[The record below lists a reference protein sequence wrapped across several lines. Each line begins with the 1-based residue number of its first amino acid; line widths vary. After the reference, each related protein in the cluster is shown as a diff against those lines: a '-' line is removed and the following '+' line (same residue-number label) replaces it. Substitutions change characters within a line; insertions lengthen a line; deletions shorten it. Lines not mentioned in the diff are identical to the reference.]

1 MTSDDE
7 LISEQAI
14 GICRNLNRQV
24 ANECH
29 ARGFSPEDIAL
40 ASLYAAFDIAEGAK
54 GPGLAAIEWLR
65 SGLDLIERQLLEGQT
80 LQ

>member
-7 LISEQAI
+7 MISEKAV
-14 GICRNLNRQV
+14 GICRNLNRQL
-24 ANECH
+24 ANKCH
-29 ARGFSPEDIAL
+29 AKGISSEDIAL

-54 GPGLAAIEWLR
+54 GPGLVAVEWLR
-65 SGLDLIERQLLEGQT
+65 SGLDVIERQLLDGQT

>member
-1 MTSDDE
+1 MTSNDE
-7 LISEQAI
+7 MISEKAI
-14 GICRNLNRQV
+14 GICRNLNRQL

-29 ARGFSPEDIAL
+29 AKGISPEDIAL

-54 GPGLAAIEWLR
+54 GPGLVAIEWLR
-65 SGLDLIERQLLEGQT
+65 SGLDVIECQLIEGQT